1 MPPVAT
7 GLGNGKSK
15 NSLKSR
21 SRDFAFQTLLC
32 ISCLSKGHCFAS
44 CIMSMMYTSEVSMDR
59 IRIGYTAGYLRY
71 FWIRFGF
78 GYLFLK
84 KLGQDSIRIFV

>member
-1 MPPVAT
+1 
-7 GLGNGKSK
+7 
-15 NSLKSR
+15 
-21 SRDFAFQTLLC
+21 
-32 ISCLSKGHCFAS
+32 
-44 CIMSMMYTSEVSMDR
+44 MYTSEVSMDR